1 MREMTIA
8 STRPRR
14 RSFIGVLSLGAVT
27 ALPST
32 SLADNPIVQTLYT
45 ADPAPM
51 VYEETMYVFT
61 GHDEDQLVN
70 DFFTMN
76 DWRVYSSTD
85 MVNWT
90 DHGSPL
96 SYKSFSWSS
105 GDAWAGQVVYRN
117 GKFYYYVPTN
127 RNGGKVLGVAVSD
140 SPIGPYKD
148 AIGKP
153 LVTSDCGDIDPTAF
167 IDDDGQAYL
176 YWGNPSCCYVKLNE
190 DMISYSGS
198 VVHVPMTTDS
208 FGVRSDTDR
217 ATSYEE
223 GPWFYKRE
231 GLYYLVFAAGPISE
245 HIGYATS
252 TGPTG
257 PWKYGGVVMPTEG
270 SSFTNHPGVA
280 DYKGKS
286 YFFYHNGAL
295 PGGSGYHRSVCVE
308 EFSYGADG
316 KIPQMKMT
324 KEGPAAVASLN
335 PFAQTEAETIAWESG
350 IETEVCSEGG
360 MNVTSIENGDTIKVK
375 AVDFGTGADSFSARV
390 AGTTG
395 GNIELRLDGEN
406 GTSIG
411 TCAIKSTGG
420 AQTWATQTCTVTGAT
435 GKHDLFLRFTGSG
448 SSLFKFNWWK
458 FDGPGDPGT
467 GTGGTGGTGG
477 ASGTGGAAGS
487 GGTPPTTGGAG
498 GTATGGTGGR
508 SFGGRSAIGTGGAAP
523 TGGISG
529 AGGSLAGG
537 TSGTGGVVP
546 SGGLTGTGAAQTGG
560 ASVVAP
566 SGGNVSTGGAT
577 NATGGAVSPA
587 GGSPS
592 GGATGGQPGAGGTSP
607 AGGVATSG
615 GTGAGA
621 GGSGSDASSNES
633 GCGCRVA
640 GRPSNSRSL
649 AVFGVLGLLGLA
661 SARRRARILRT

>member
-1 MREMTIA
+1 MTPA
-8 STRPRR
+8 PS
-14 RSFIGVLSLGAVT
+14 SLELKSLVAVVSLGAAT

-32 SLADNPIVQTLYT
+32 SRADNPIVQTLYT
-45 ADPAPM
+45 ADPAPT

-61 GHDEDQLVN
+61 GHDEDTLVN

-76 DWRVYSSTD
+76 DWRLYSSTD

-96 SYKSFSWSS
+96 SAKTFSWSS
-105 GDAWAGQVVYRN
+105 GDAWAGQVVARN

-127 RNGGKVLGVAVSD
+127 RNGGKVLGVAVAD
-140 SPIGPYKD
+140 TIIGPYKD

-176 YWGNPSCCYVKLNE
+176 YWGNPSNCYVKLNE
-190 DMISYSGS
+190 DMTSYSGS
-198 VVHVPMTTDS
+198 VQHVPMTTDS
-208 FGVRSDTDR
+208 FGVRNGTDR

-257 PWKYGGVVMPTEG
+257 PWKYGGVVMATEG

-295 PGGSGYHRSVCVE
+295 PGGGGYHRSVCVE
-308 EFSYGADG
+308 EFTYGTDG
-316 KIPQMKMT
+316 KIPQIKMS
-324 KEGPAAVASLN
+324 KAGAAAVATLN

-360 MNVTSIENGDTIKVK
+360 MNVTSIENGDYIKVK
-375 AVDFGTGADSFSARV
+375 EVDFGTGAESFSARV

-395 GNIELRLDGEN
+395 GNIELHLDSET

-435 GKHDLFLRFTGSG
+435 GKHDLFLKFAGSG

-458 FDGPGDPGT
+458 FDGPGDPGP
-467 GTGGTGGTGG
+467 GGTGG
-477 ASGTGGAAGS
+477 ASGSGGTTGSGGAQATGGAPS
-487 GGTPPTTGGAG
+487 GGAG

-508 SFGGRSAIGTGGAAP
+508 SFGGRGGAGGAAL
-523 TGGISG
+523 TGGV
-529 AGGSLAGG
+529 
-537 TSGTGGVVP
+537 SGTGGFQTTAGTRAT
-546 SGGLTGTGAAQTGG
+546 GGSSSAGGAATGG
-560 ASVVAP
+560 AGP
-566 SGGNVSTGGAT
+566 STGGAMVAAT
-577 NATGGAVSPA
+577 GGSTVSGGGALAATGGA
-587 GGSPS
+587 GTTS
-592 GGATGGQPGAGGTSP
+592 GGRAGGGQPGASGGH
-607 AGGVATSG
+607 AGGAPSLG
-615 GTGAGA
+615 GSSGTGAAASGA
-621 GGSGSDASSNES
+621 GPTGTDASSDDG

-640 GRPSNSRSL
+640 GRQPASSSFG
-649 AVFGVLGLLGLA
+649 VFGVLGVLGLA
-661 SARRRARILRT
+661 SLRRRGTRRT